1 MKTIEVDEQ
10 LYRYIASQT
19 LHIGE
24 SASDILRRL
33 LGVSHQ
39 VNGNDTNASHHQS
52 ESDHANAP
60 KHLQLLI
67 ESQKLVQE
75 ESAVARFMLIL
86 SALYQDQTEAFQQAA
101 DIKGRKRV
109 YFSRDAQTLL
119 NAGNTTKPR
128 QIEQTPYWVITNTNT
143 GRKRLILEQLM
154 LAMGYSAEQTA
165 EVCQKI

>member
-33 LGVSHQ
+33 LGFSHQ
-39 VNGNDTNASHHQS
+39 AGADVLDFESRQSASENVVVPAQLQS
-52 ESDHANAP
+52 
-60 KHLQLLI
+60 LLD
-67 ESQKLVQE
+67 SQKLIQE
-75 ESAVARFMLIL
+75 ESAVARFMLVL
-86 SALYQDQTEAFQQAA
+86 SALYQDQPDAFQQAA

-109 YFSRDAQTLL
+109 YFSRDHQTLL
-119 NAGNTTKPR
+119 SAGNTTKPR
-128 QIEQTPYWVITNTNT
+128 HIENTPYWVITNTNT